1 MATPLTGTGKMVGA
15 EVRRVEDPRILLGKS
30 RYVDDVQLP
39 GTVVMAFARSPYA
52 HAKITQVD
60 VSAAKAYPGVLA
72 VVTGADI
79 ATDIPP
85 LRVEYDAVRA
95 PRHKSC
101 EWPVLA
107 HGKVRFVGEPV
118 AVVVAVSRYVA
129 EDAANLIEVD
139 YDPIDTV
146 WDVEKALTTDATL
159 VHDEWGDNLMQ
170 EIKVE
175 IGEVS
180 KAFQEADCVVAER
193 FVTGRHLAMPMETR
207 GCVASFEA
215 ATDSLTIWSSTQ
227 TPHVVRTHLAR
238 AINFPEHHIRV
249 IAPDVGGGFGLKA
262 HLFGEE
268 VLAAF
273 LSRRL
278 GRPVKWIEDRREHLT
293 ASLHAKHQVVY
304 GELALKKD
312 GTILGITGRYISDVG
327 AYSDYPWGSALE
339 AGHAASAMPGPY
351 KVPAYR
357 FEALSVATNKTTIG
371 PYRGVGLPIAVLTME
386 RLMDLAAQKL
396 GIDRMELRLHNMI
409 RKQDH
414 PYTTITGAE
423 VESGSH
429 REALHMALEMIGYE
443 EFRAEQQRMRQQGR
457 YLGL

>member
-1 MATPLTGTGKMVGA
+1 MATSLVGTGKMVGA
-15 EVRRVEDPRILLGKS
+15 EVRRVEDPRVLLGKS

-39 GTVVMAFARSPYA
+39 GTVAMAFVRSPYA

-60 VSAAKAYPGVLA
+60 VSAAKSHPGVLA
-72 VVTGADI
+72 VLSGADI
-79 ATDIPP
+79 ASEIPP
-85 LRVEYDAVRA
+85 LRVEYDATRA

-101 EWPVLA
+101 DWPVLA

-118 AVVVAVSRYVA
+118 AVVVAVNRYVA
-129 EDAANLIEVD
+129 EDAANLIDVE
-139 YDPIDTV
+139 YDPLDTV
-146 WDVEKALTTDATL
+146 WDVEKALTAETVL

-180 KAFQEADCVVAER
+180 KAFQAADCVVAER
-193 FVTGRHLAMPMETR
+193 FVTGRHMAMPMETR

-215 ATDSLTIWSSTQ
+215 ATDSLTLWSSTQ

-278 GRPVKWIEDRREHLT
+278 NRPVKWIEDRREHLT

-327 AYSDYPWGSALE
+327 AYSDYPWGSALGGW
-339 AGHAASAMPGPY
+339 ARCLGDARTVQGSS
-351 KVPAYR
+351 
-357 FEALSVATNKTTIG
+357 LSF
-371 PYRGVGLPIAVLTME
+371 RGVVGSDQQNHYWPVSWRRFADRSADDGTSHGSGGTETRDRSNGVTT
-386 RLMDLAAQKL
+386 AQH
-396 GIDRMELRLHNMI
+396 D
-409 RKQDH
+409 
-414 PYTTITGAE
+414 P
-423 VESGSH
+423 
-429 REALHMALEMIGYE
+429 
-443 EFRAEQQRMRQQGR
+443 QG
-457 YLGL
+457 

>member
-1 MATPLTGTGKMVGA
+1 MAIPLTGTGKMVGA

-39 GTVVMAFARSPYA
+39 GTVAMAFARSPYA
-52 HAKITQVD
+52 HAKIMQVD
-60 VSAAKAYPGVLA
+60 VSAAKAHPGVLA

-129 EDAANLIEVD
+129 EDAANLIEVE

-146 WDVEKALTTDATL
+146 WDVEKALTANATL

-180 KAFQEADCVVAER
+180 KAFQEADCIVAER

-207 GCVASFEA
+207 GCLASFEA

-227 TPHVVRTHLAR
+227 TPHVFRTH
-238 AINFPEHHIRV
+238 
-249 IAPDVGGGFGLKA
+249 
-262 HLFGEE
+262 
-268 VLAAF
+268 
-273 LSRRL
+273 
-278 GRPVKWIEDRREHLT
+278 
-293 ASLHAKHQVVY
+293 
-304 GELALKKD
+304 
-312 GTILGITGRYISDVG
+312 
-327 AYSDYPWGSALE
+327 
-339 AGHAASAMPGPY
+339 
-351 KVPAYR
+351 
-357 FEALSVATNKTTIG
+357 
-371 PYRGVGLPIAVLTME
+371 
-386 RLMDLAAQKL
+386 
-396 GIDRMELRLHNMI
+396 
-409 RKQDH
+409 
-414 PYTTITGAE
+414 
-423 VESGSH
+423 
-429 REALHMALEMIGYE
+429 
-443 EFRAEQQRMRQQGR
+443 
-457 YLGL
+457 